1 MRSALLLSLLVLCFA
16 SAFASPRLDE
26 VEDLVARINTDKD
39 GVGEKPIQR
48 LGEIGTRP
56 AMEALLAAYDAMDTL
71 YMRREVL
78 RALAKYDGISDCEQK
93 ALQKISDAATQ
104 EDARELREAA
114 IKLLGD
120 AQSLGKHFLALIIDS
135 PAEDSV
141 RSKAME
147 AYALRY
153 EEKADL
159 KFFQKLFRQAD
170 EDAPKLKPKKQREK
184 EPQLAIFVL
193 PKIRELALEK
203 IAPKLDGDELVDA
216 VRKMEKDLTDLPRDG
231 VRRLALIELERRG
244 DKRAADLARDM
255 YESKVEKSQNR
266 VLAAEL
272 LAKLEG
278 EKLAGKF
285 VEDGSKG
292 SDVTPSDLRDKLAE
306 LVGGWAADPK
316 QKAILPRLEKLLS
329 GKSDAGQKAFALRA
343 LAKIGDEKMTRTLAK
358 SLTDTDEQVQ
368 IAACDAL
375 ALRGDKTAV
384 ADLEKLL
391 STSKR
396 RTVQGAAM
404 DAIGALRYGETDWLA
419 KLEAEAESENQ
430 ETRNAALWQLAKLAQ
445 KRYLPLFIRSLEN
458 AEWSTRLAALKG
470 AEIIGGPDAID
481 AIIRRL
487 AKEEGR
493 MRRECCDAL
502 FRLTGQVFPPDPEA
516 WEKWWA
522 QAKTGFKPLGTGDL
536 WRLQQE
542 EETRRLTQATKNT
555 FYGMRI
561 VSHRVVF
568 IIDVSGSM
576 NEETRSPYLG
586 KPGEPRMEVAKRELI
601 KCIDALDKDALF
613 NIVVFSSG
621 VDRWLD
627 QGVAQ
632 SKDRE
637 RGEAKTFVS
646 RLGANG
652 GTNLY
657 GSLESAFA
665 DPDVDTIYV
674 LSDGEP
680 SVGDV
685 IDPAEIRRRVQQWN
699 EHRKIVIHT
708 IAVGG
713 QFQVLEWLAQD
724 SGGSHVKFD

>member
-1 MRSALLLSLLVLCFA
+1 MRTALIPTLLALLLA
-16 SAFASPRLDE
+16 GAFAGSRLGE
-26 VEDLVARINTDKD
+26 VEDIVARIGADKD
-39 GVGEKPIQR
+39 LVGEKPIQR

-56 AMEALLAAYDAMDTL
+56 AMEALLAAYEAMDTL

-78 RALAKYDGISDCEQK
+78 RALAKYDGVADCEQP
-93 ALQKISDAATQ
+93 ALQRIADAATQ

-114 IKLLGD
+114 LKLLGD
-120 AQSLGKHFLALIIDS
+120 AESLGKHFLGLIVDS

-147 AYALRY
+147 HYALRY
-153 EEKADL
+153 DEKEDY

-193 PKIRELALEK
+193 PRIRELALEK
-203 IAPKLDGDELVDA
+203 IAPKMDGDELVEA
-216 VRKMEKDLTDLPRDG
+216 ARTMEKDATDVQRDG
-231 VRRLALIELERRG
+231 VRRLALIELDRRG
-244 DKRAADLARDM
+244 DKRAIDIARHA

-266 VLAAEL
+266 VLAAEIM
-272 LAKLEG
+272 AKIDG
-278 EKLAGKF
+278 EKLASRF
-285 VEDGSKG
+285 IEDGSKG
-292 SDVTPSDLRDKLAE
+292 LDVTPADLRDRLAE
-306 LVGGWAADPK
+306 LVGEWAADPK
-316 QKAILPRLEKLLS
+316 QKTLLPRLEKLLTT
-329 GKSDAGQKAFALRA
+329 KSDPGQKAFALRA
-343 LAKIGDEKMTRTLAK
+343 LAKVGDEKLTRTIAK
-358 SLTDTDEQVQ
+358 TLSDPDAQVQ

-375 ALRGDKTAV
+375 ARRGDTSAV
-384 ADLEKLL
+384 AEIEKLL

-396 RTVQGAAM
+396 PEVQGAAM
-404 DAIGALRYGETDWLA
+404 DAIGALRYGEADWLA
-419 KLEAEAESENQ
+419 KLESEAESANQ
-430 ETRNAALWQLAKLAQ
+430 EIRNAALWQLAKLAQ
-445 KRYLPLFIRSLEN
+445 KRYLPLFVRTLDHE
-458 AEWSTRLAALKG
+458 EWSTRLAALKG
-470 AEIIGGPDAID
+470 AEIIAGADAIE

-487 AKEEGR
+487 RLEEGR
-493 MRRECCDAL
+493 MRREFCDAL
-502 FRLTGQVFPPDPEA
+502 FRLTGQTFPPDPDA
-516 WEKWWA
+516 WEKWWGE
-522 QAKTGFKPLGTGDL
+522 AKSGFKPLGTGDL
-536 WRLQQE
+536 WRLKQE

-561 VSHRVVF
+561 VSHRVIF
-568 IIDVSGSM
+568 IVDVSGSM
-576 NEETRSPYLG
+576 NEPTRSPYLG

-601 KCIDALDKDALF
+601 KCIDALDTDALF
-613 NIVVFSSG
+613 NMIVFSSG

-627 QGVAQ
+627 AGVAQ
-632 SKDRE
+632 SKDKE
-637 RGEAKTFVS
+637 RTEAKTFAA

-657 GSLESAFA
+657 GAIESAFA

-713 QFQVLEWLAQD
+713 QFQVLEWLAAD